1 MEDKVKSLKDAIDI
15 TLYKLNY
22 NNNDTNIIKKLI
34 LNALSGKSDYFTRTN
49 KAREYVS
56 SLTRKQILKELM
68 DNFNSSD
75 IDEIINNYI
84 NKNYKQST
92 ECREIIREK
101 SDLDKISKKIRY
113 FNIVSNDDNDFYD
126 NVWQY
131 FSKKFVESKMKNKE
145 KITSEEYLYDLEEA
159 ALCVAEQNRDHATVL
174 KKLDPMSNELTKNDA
189 ITIVDEYVYQNKKDE
204 LDYYIKNNSVL
215 SGLLQQNL
223 FEYLNLRKEE
233 KMDLRMINDTDNIF
247 DNYNHNHL
255 KEQLIFQIMNGQ
267 EIKNFISSDDL
278 KIIMMQNSICMYI
291 LFKEI
296 GADFKPLTNNKTQ
309 NEMILNE
316 NIEVFNNLSDNNR
329 EILKMIY
336 MGDSEVSSVKEI
348 NSRKDISNAEKLKL
362 IEKET
367 KKAIIMRKITNDQ
380 IAASILKKGLDTT
393 EEDIMSIIN
402 SYGSNIINYLTNMYI
417 ISRSTKDNREYL
429 NDTTYRSTNEQ
440 AYVFNLLGSIK
451 IEKAT
456 NIRKAA

>member
-1 MEDKVKSLKDAIDI
+1 MKDKVTSLKDAIDI

-56 SLTRKQILKELM
+56 SLTKKQILKELM
-68 DNFNSSD
+68 GSFISSD
-75 IDEIINNYI
+75 IDELINNYI

-92 ECREIIREK
+92 ECRELIRKK

-113 FNIVSNDDNDFYD
+113 FNIVSNDDNDFYN

-131 FSKKFVESKMKNKE
+131 FSQKFAENKMNAE
-145 KITSEEYLYDLEEA
+145 ITSEEYLYDLEEA
-159 ALCVAEQNRDHATVL
+159 ALIVAEQNRDHATIL

-233 KMDLRMINDTDNIF
+233 KMDLRMINDADNIF
-247 DNYNHNHL
+247 DNYNNHHL

-296 GADFKPLTNNKTQ
+296 GADFKPLTNNKIK
-309 NEMILNE
+309 NETIFNE
-316 NIEVFNNLSDNNR
+316 NIEIFNNLSEKNR

-362 IEKET
+362 IEQET

-380 IAASILKKGLDTT
+380 IASSILKKGLATT
-393 EEDIMSIIN
+393 EEDIMSIVN